1 MTEVKPIVYLLKAT
15 YIVHLHDEVYYVG
28 HDSNN
33 DMRPQARNEL
43 TDMSSCCIQEEWS
56 LCWCIM
62 LKANAQT
69 SCLCQHAVL
78 ALQHQVML
86 CFLVGS
92 QQGASPSVISALCL
106 DYRTNHRLMLKRD
119 SLRMQKSLQSKIH
132 VLPRYQSTVI
142 SLSCATCT
150 SQMPGWPCCQFEQP
164 CSHYSMSLGRQHWE
178 AQRMIWMLC

>member
-1 MTEVKPIVYLLKAT
+1 MLMTEVKPIVCLLKAT

-33 DMRPQARNEL
+33 DMRPQ
-43 TDMSSCCIQEEWS
+43 
-56 LCWCIM
+56 
-62 LKANAQT
+62 
-69 SCLCQHAVL
+69 
-78 ALQHQVML
+78 
-86 CFLVGS
+86 FLVGS

-142 SLSCATCT
+142 SLSGATCT